1 MLSEIYNIKI
11 TWNFSAISHGK
22 GPVDGVGA
30 TMKQIAA
37 DMVRRRERIIN
48 NLEDFYNVFQC

>member
-48 NLEDFYNVFQC
+48 NLEDFYVFQC

>member
-11 TWNFSAISHGK
+11 TWNFGAISHGK
-22 GPVDGVGA
+22 SPVDGVGA
-30 TMKQIAA
+30 TMKLIAA

-48 NLEDFYNVFQC
+48 NLQDFYNAFQC